1 MQWRSQGHCFGGQVA
16 SGEGI
21 LGGSAP
27 NFYMELDFSNGL
39 EHNWGGGGELNYAT
53 GAVVMPLHR
62 QFETREN
69 QNMASPTK
77 RGFFSL

>member
-1 MQWRSQGHCFGGQVA
+1 MQKKFLFLQVFLFVTHRAVQWRSQGHCFGGQVA

-39 EHNWGGGGELNYAT
+39 EHNWGGGTLT
-53 GAVVMPLHR
+53 MPL
-62 QFETREN
+62 E
-69 QNMASPTK
+69 
-77 RGFFSL
+77 LW